1 MRRYSCQCFITV
13 KLFGTAAEKL
23 TPIEQNVC
31 KSKIVYKKSSMCTDG
46 IISKLGWQFL
56 SGRRKHHLQDQD
68 LDPCPGGKASAYFHN
83 YLKVRYSGIHS
94 YST

>member
-46 IISKLGWQFL
+46 IITKLGRLLL
-56 SGRRKHHLQDQD
+56 SGRRKYYIQDRV
-68 LDPCPGGKASAYFHN
+68 LDCPAGKSPSYF
-83 YLKVRYSGIHS
+83 
-94 YST
+94 